1 MIEKRFMSSGTATVH
16 PTRRD
21 PYANDLKDM
30 FDFESFAV
38 AEYSRGGGSFC
49 GD

>member
-21 PYANDLKDM
+21 QYANDLKDM

-38 AEYSRGGGSFC
+38 AGILPWGRVVLR
-49 GD
+49 